1 MISGL
6 SFGGEIL
13 LIGTGIVC
21 REQETVRFTA
31 RLETARLDDRTN
43 RDARE
48 KHRRK
53 RYGVVGVRVRGHDTT
68 HRQSY
73 KHRQVGD
80 DNDDD
85 DNNKSVTQF

>member
-6 SFGGEIL
+6 SFGGEIF

-53 RYGVVGVRVRGHDTT
+53 RYGVVGVRVRGTT
-68 HRQSY
+68 QHTDKVINTDRSATTTTTTTTI
-73 KHRQVGD
+73 
-80 DNDDD
+80 
-85 DNNKSVTQF
+85 SL